1 MPNSFVGKGNL
12 GTSPTLKTIR
22 VGNEDRKVA
31 EMRVFF
37 DEYQYD
43 EASQEYT
50 QSGGFWMQVSL
61 WDKRGEEAAR
71 LLRQGMRIK
80 VEGRLREFEYKV
92 DGTEIKVPGF
102 QIIGSDVVPQP
113 PRIDYGETE
122 ARSNR
127 RRHRLIHPAT

>member
-1 MPNSFVGKGNL
+1 MSNVFQGKGNL
-12 GTSPTLKTIR
+12 AAAPTLKTVRI
-22 VGNEDRKVA
+22 GGEDRKVA

-43 EASQEYT
+43 ETAGEYT
-50 QSGGFWMQVSL
+50 QSGGFWMAVSI

-92 DGTEIKVPGF
+92 EGAEEKVPGF
-102 QIIGSDVVPQP
+102 QIIADDITLCLN
-113 PRIDYGETE
+113 RIETITVKPKRE
-122 ARSNR
+122 A
-127 RRHRLIHPAT
+127 AEKAAA

>member
-1 MPNSFVGKGNL
+1 MPNSFSGKGNL
-12 GTSPTLKTIR
+12 GTAPTLMTIR
-22 VGNEDRKVA
+22 VGTEDRKVA

-43 EASQEYT
+43 EGSQEYT

-71 LLRQGMRIK
+71 VLRQGMRIK

-92 DGTEIKVPGF
+92 EGTEHKVPGY
-102 QIIGSDVVPQP
+102 QIIAEEVTMCLN
-113 PRIDYGETE
+113 RIESVAVKPKRETTE
-122 ARSNR
+122 S
-127 RRHRLIHPAT
+127 ATA

>member
-50 QSGGFWMQVSL
+50 QSGGVS
-61 WDKRGEEAAR
+61 
-71 LLRQGMRIK
+71 QH
-80 VEGRLREFEYKV
+80 
-92 DGTEIKVPGF
+92 PG
-102 QIIGSDVVPQP
+102 
-113 PRIDYGETE
+113 
-122 ARSNR
+122 
-127 RRHRLIHPAT
+127 

>member
-71 LLRQGMRIK
+71 VLRQGMRIK

-102 QIIGSDVVPQP
+102 QIIGDEVTLCLNRLESITVKPK
-113 PRIDYGETE
+113 RE
-122 ARSNR
+122 ASEG
-127 RRHRLIHPAT
+127 ATA